1 MKITV
6 EESGMVLEEVY
17 SGIEMRTSE
26 GNRIGIC
33 MRDDT
38 FEINI
43 LPKGVEGNNW
53 WRVNMQT
60 GKIENMK
67 DMVKKIEPSTAMEGE
82 VDMLLGF
89 YELKDQTGKQV
100 LQGENT

>member
-6 EESGMVLEEVY
+6 EESSMVLEEVY

-26 GNRIGIC
+26 GNKIGVC

-38 FEINI
+38 FEIGV

-67 DMVKKIEPSTAMEGE
+67 DMVKKIEPSTATEGQAE
-82 VDMLLGF
+82 VP
-89 YELKDQTGKQV
+89 
-100 LQGENT
+100 QGENT